1 MAKTEFTPE
10 ELEQIQESFD
20 RADKIIAFKKELS
33 SLINYHGIDSLLEV
47 PDYILAQVAV
57 AQMEI
62 CSSMASG
69 VSKGHFKPV
78 LMM

>member
-1 MAKTEFTPE
+1 MT
-10 ELEQIQESFD
+10 QEIDMVEVQKSFD
-20 RADKIIAFKKELS
+20 RTNKINAFKKELS
-33 SLINYHGIDSLLEV
+33 ALINYHGIDSLLEV
-47 PDYILAQVAV
+47 PDYILSTAAV

-69 VSKGHFKPV
+69 VTKGHFKPV

>member
-1 MAKTEFTPE
+1 MKKTNIDLVEM
-10 ELEQIQESFD
+10 QKSFN
-20 RADKIIAFKKELS
+20 RTDKLTAFKKELS
-33 SLINYHGIDSLLEV
+33 ELINSHGIDSLLEV
-47 PDYILAQVAV
+47 PDYILATAAV

-69 VSKGHFKPV
+69 VTKGHFKPV